1 MELLQKL
8 LSLLLLPITLLQ
20 KILPQQK
27 VENNTEKEKPK
38 D

>member
-27 VENNTEKEKPK
+27 AENNKEKEKPK